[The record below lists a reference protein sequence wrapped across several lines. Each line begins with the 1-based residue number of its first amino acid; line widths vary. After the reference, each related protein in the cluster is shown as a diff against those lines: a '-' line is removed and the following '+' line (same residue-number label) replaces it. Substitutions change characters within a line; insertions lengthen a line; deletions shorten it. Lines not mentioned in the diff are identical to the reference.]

1 MFNPKKSNRN
11 IELFI
16 FDIFIAIQ
24 KIKKVASE
32 FDDVEKLMYDFKS
45 WDSIIREFE
54 IIGEATKYLLKNSLL
69 SKDYQVIVDFRNQIT
84 HAYFGIDLNIVWT
97 IIHTDL
103 KPFEDTIIEL
113 INNIEQNLKNE
124 LIEAYIKDNYYL
136 SFIVSA
142 LKEIKKHNS
151 CINK

>member
-1 MFNPKKSNRN
+1 MSNSIKRDRN

-32 FDDVEKLMYDFKS
+32 FDDVEKLIYDFKS

-69 SKDYQVIVDFRNQIT
+69 SKDYQEIVDFRNQIT
-84 HAYFGIDLNIVWT
+84 HAYFGIDPDIVWT

-103 KPFEDTIIEL
+103 KPFEDVIKEL
-113 INNIEQNLKNE
+113 INNIEQNLRDK
-124 LIEAYIKDNYYL
+124 LIDAYIKDNHYL

-142 LKEIKKHNS
+142 LKDIKTQ
-151 CINK
+151 

>member
-1 MFNPKKSNRN
+1 MSNSIKRDRN

-32 FDDVEKLMYDFKS
+32 FNDVEKLIYDFKS

-84 HAYFGIDLNIVWT
+84 HAYFGIDPDIVWA
-97 IIHTDL
+97 IIHIDL
-103 KPFEDTIIEL
+103 KPFEDNIIEI

-124 LIEAYIKDNYYL
+124 LIDAYIKDNHYL
-136 SFIVSA
+136 IFIVSA
-142 LKEIKKHNS
+142 LKDIKKHNS
-151 CINK
+151 NNIN